1 MRKPYRVARALFLLA
16 LASPLGLAWLPAGR
30 LSLLLPA
37 GGPVGGLD
45 PAFRSLL
52 QSSFRQ
58 LSITLAA
65 TLALAMLLTVTL
77 GYLSV
82 LWQRFGRSGSS
93 VLKAV
98 ESVPAILV
106 ALFFYAPV
114 SGYLARHASEAS
126 QLVSLSV
133 FILAATLTML
143 PEAVRGVAIPLGDL
157 YHRKYSLSFRSYGFT
172 KRRILGM
179 LMASQ
184 TMRGTLKRIAAG
196 ILLKTLVLDC
206 SFGFIIQLGFGSY
219 GTPAHASPGALI
231 AANRDALFEGGDPL
245 LFWLPSLLLVAIS
258 TSFLLT
264 LADRAE
270 AAS

>member
-1 MRKPYRVARALFLLA
+1 MRKPYRIARSLFLLS
-16 LASPLGLAWLPAGR
+16 LASPLGLAWLPPER
-30 LSLLLPA
+30 LPL
-37 GGPVGGLD
+37 GLSPD
-45 PAFRSLL
+45 FQALL

-65 TLALAMLLTVTL
+65 TLALAMTLTVVL
-77 GYLSV
+77 GYTSV
-82 LWQRFGRSGSS
+82 LWQRFGRTWSS

-114 SGYLARHASEAS
+114 SGYLARHSSDVS
-126 QLVSLSV
+126 QIVSLVV

-143 PEAVRGVAIPLGDL
+143 PESVRAVAIPLGDL

-172 KRRILGM
+172 KRRILAV
-179 LMASQ
+179 LLASQ
-184 TMRGTLKRIAAG
+184 TMRVTLKRIAAG

-231 AANRDALFEGGDPL
+231 AANRDALFEGGAPA

-258 TSFLLT
+258 VAFLLT
-264 LADRAE
+264 LADRVE
-270 AAS
+270 AVS